1 MSNVNQECLNDLK
14 CILIY
19 RFVEII
25 YLDKKSSLI
34 YVFADKDNGRVNVK
48 VNGHKTRDI
57 RSHDLV
63 KIECQL

>member
-1 MSNVNQECLNDLK
+1 MSKKLHIWIRKALNDT
-14 CILIY
+14 Y
-19 RFVEII
+19 VR
-25 YLDKKSSLI
+25 SI

-57 RSHDLV
+57 RSHDLE